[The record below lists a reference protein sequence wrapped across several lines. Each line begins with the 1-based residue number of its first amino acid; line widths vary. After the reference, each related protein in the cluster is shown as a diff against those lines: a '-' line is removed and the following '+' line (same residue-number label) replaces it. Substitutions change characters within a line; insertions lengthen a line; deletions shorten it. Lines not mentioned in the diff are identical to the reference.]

1 MIARERV
8 EEIVRGKLKEKM
20 FLVDVTVSPS
30 NSIHVEMDAMDG
42 LTIEQCVEMSR
53 YIESCMDREEEDYS
67 LEVSSP
73 GIDQY
78 FKVDLQYSRNI
89 GRTLLVITHQ
99 GEELKGK
106 LLEAGETGILLETEA
121 VEAAEKGKKKH
132 KFLKALPLGYPE
144 IKRAK
149 VIISFK

>member
-8 EEIVRGKLKEKM
+8 EELVRGKLKEKM

-42 LTIEQCVEMSR
+42 LTIDQCVEMSR
-53 YIESCMDREEEDYS
+53 YIESCIDREEEDFS

-78 FKVDLQYSRNI
+78 FKVDLQYLRNI

-99 GEELKGK
+99 GEEFRGK
-106 LLEAGETGILLETEA
+106 LLEAGESGILLETEV
-121 VEAAEKGKKKH
+121 VEPAEKGKKKQ
-132 KFLKALPLGYPE
+132 KLLKAMPLGYSD